1 MPTKEF
7 ITIQSN
13 MKRQDYQR
21 PEMKV
26 VELRQQCHILAGSG
40 EGLGKSA
47 SMSVTYDEEDI

>member
-1 MPTKEF
+1 
-7 ITIQSN
+7 
-13 MKRQDYQR
+13 MKQTMNRKDYQR
-21 PEMKV
+21 PQMRV